1 MPRRR
6 VGKLPA
12 SVVGMDLQAL
22 PPTLHAGM
30 PPRVAPPLPPPPRAW
45 SLERPWA
52 LFLDLDGTLC
62 AFEDDPANVR
72 LSEAQ
77 QRLLGDLRARLD
89 GALCIVSGRGQPD
102 LSRIVSGLDV
112 AHVGD
117 HGHHEGSLATAVRR
131 QLDKAELAMRK
142 LACDRHGVWV
152 ERKASS
158 CALHYRRA
166 PECEKPLQ
174 VAVRLAVDPL
184 SHLRLLEGHCVLEVT
199 ARGSNKGAAL
209 RRCMQQAPFEG
220 RLPVAVGDDAT
231 DEDAFV
237 AAAAMGGFGVAVG
250 PRRSQAASY
259 ALHDCLAVDAWLAGL
274 AFGLREPGDA

>member
-1 MPRRR
+1 MP
-6 VGKLPA
+6 PA
-12 SVVGMDLQAL
+12 SL
-22 PPTLHAGM
+22 AGSI
-30 PPRVAPPLPPPPRAW
+30 PRVAPALPPPPSCW
-45 SLERPWA
+45 SSERPWA

-72 LSEAQ
+72 LSAAQ
-77 QRLLGDLRARLD
+77 QRLLHDLRVRLG
-89 GALCIVSGRGQPD
+89 GALCIVSGRGQSD
-102 LSRIVSGLDV
+102 LARMLSGVELPYI
-112 AHVGD
+112 GD
-117 HGHHEGSLATAVRR
+117 HGQHGEGTLAAAVRR

-166 PECEKPLQ
+166 PDCEKQLQ

-199 ARGSNKGAAL
+199 ARSANKGAAL
-209 RRCMQQAPFEG
+209 RRCMQDAPFEG

-237 AAAAMGGFGVAVG
+237 AATALGGFGVAVG
-250 PRRSQAASY
+250 PRASAAARY
-259 ALHDCLAVDAWLAGL
+259 ALRDCLAVDAWLAGL
-274 AFGLREPGDA
+274 AFGVQERGDA